1 MITVTK
7 IAQCYLSSREKSI
20 YNLYIFVFNIALILK
35 RNRQSALAINKHI
48 DMSDLYF

>member
-20 YNLYIFVFNIALILK
+20 YNLYIFVFNIALTYIK
-35 RNRQSALAINKHI
+35 KEPPKCFG
-48 DMSDLYF
+48 Y